1 MRSVDFR
8 FEINKEGTVYKRLNL
23 QACFILAV
31 ALVLSACS
39 GQRVLMPT
47 PNVYVDSSIDH
58 YQEIHPNLKS
68 TEVRLFYITD
78 RIPGQDENGNL
89 EYGYGRSPSLA
100 FGSTVIDLGENISW
114 EDLLE
119 ASRTDKRL
127 KDIPLKRSA
136 LTEIARGPNAPIPYN
151 EIDGVIVED
160 PDFVAKRAVA
170 VEKFR
175 QVMVQ
180 QLDLTPRK
188 EVFIFVHG
196 FHNDFN
202 DAAFAMAELWHFLG
216 RFGVPIVYT
225 WPAGHPGLFGY
236 TYDRESSEFTVY
248 HFRQVVE
255 LISTFPEVEKINI
268 IAHSRGT
275 DVATTALREL
285 TIEARAAGLNPRE
298 KYKIHNFVLAAPDLD
313 AQVATQRMI
322 GDHLAWSAHRFTLY
336 TSPADRA
343 IGWSRKLFDS
353 PRGRVGNL
361 RVEDMTETAKS
372 TMERSN
378 ANFYVINFMSSTD
391 KSDSNADSF
400 GHSYFRNAPTVSS
413 DLVLM
418 LRDDVDP
425 GPPGRPLKH
434 LGYYFWEVP
443 PGYPAR

>member
-1 MRSVDFR
+1 MRPVDFR
-8 FEINKEGTVYKRLNL
+8 FEINKEGTVYKHLNL
-23 QACFILAV
+23 QACFILAF
-31 ALVLSACS
+31 ALILSACS

-100 FGSTVIDLGENISW
+100 FGSTVI
-114 EDLLE
+114 
-119 ASRTDKRL
+119 
-127 KDIPLKRSA
+127 IPLKRSA

>member
-1 MRSVDFR
+1 MKMPTQTKLRIYLVIGF
-8 FEINKEGTVYKRLNL
+8 TLL
-23 QACFILAV
+23 LA
-31 ALVLSACS
+31 ACS

-47 PNVYVDSSIDH
+47 PNVYVNSSIDY
-58 YQEIHPNLKS
+58 YQDIHPNLKS

-78 RIPGQDENGNL
+78 RVPERDENGNL
-89 EYGYGRSPSLA
+89 QYGYQRSPSLA
-100 FGSTVIDLGENISW
+100 FGRTVIDLGENISW
-114 EDLLE
+114 EQLLE

-127 KDIPLKRSA
+127 EKIPLKRRT
-136 LTEIARGPNAPIPYN
+136 LEEIVRGPDAPIPYN
-151 EIDGVIVED
+151 EVDGKIVED
-160 PDFVAKRAVA
+160 PEFEA
-170 VEKFR
+170 EKIAAAEVFR
-175 QVMVQ
+175 KELVK
-180 QLDLTPRK
+180 QLALTPRK

-202 DAAFAMAELWHFLG
+202 DAAFALAELWHFIG
-216 RFGVPIVYT
+216 RIGVPIVYT

-236 TYDRESSEFTVY
+236 TYDRESSEFTVF

-275 DVATTALREL
+275 DVAVTALREL
-285 TIEARAAGLNPRE
+285 TIEARAAGFNPRE
-298 KYKIHNFVLAAPDLD
+298 KYKIHNFILAAPDLD
-313 AQVATQRMI
+313 SQVASQRMI
-322 GDHLAWSAHRFTLY
+322 GDHLAWSADRFTLY
-336 TSPADRA
+336 TSPADQA

-361 RVEDMTETAKS
+361 KIEDMTPTAKA

-378 ANFYVINFMSSTD
+378 ANFYIINFMSSTD

-418 LRDDVDP
+418 LRDDIDP
-425 GPPGRPLKH
+425 GPPGRPLEH
-434 LGYYFWEVP
+434 LGYYFWRVP
-443 PGYPAR
+443 PGYPAKN